1 MKSLT
6 WDELEAIA
14 EKEGVPVYV
23 VLDQLAL
30 DETLG
35 KN

>member
-1 MKSLT
+1 MLEIT
-6 WDELEAIA
+6 WEELEAIA

-30 DETLG
+30 DESVG